1 MELATSLLELDT
13 IRSALRS
20 RVRTPLGSRE
30 VTALA
35 PFGRRDEAEER
46 IRAVAEARSLLEIGE
61 TAPVFGGEEV
71 EGFVSLAEKELRLEG
86 GQLRAVADTM
96 LAAFELRR
104 HLVPRE
110 HQVPRLYG
118 LGVSLPDL
126 SGPARD
132 IKRCFDPDG
141 TLADDA
147 SADLGPLRQRVRRL
161 REGIQ
166 DKLEELLRNPS
177 IERYLQ
183 ERYFTIRGDRHVLP
197 VIASYKTH
205 VPGIVHDASGSGQ
218 TVYIEP
224 QALIDLG
231 NRLKI
236 AMSEQADE
244 ENRILSRLSRIVAQH
259 AEGVRICCAVIGK
272 VDFLNGAGRLAA
284 DLGAVP
290 IVPSLELGFD
300 LKAARHPGLVL
311 QSITAEPRIEGEDE
325 DGPRPVVD
333 KDHPRFEVVAN
344 DLALESEQRIL
355 VLTGP
360 NTGGK
365 TVAMKTVGLMALLA
379 RCGLHLPC
387 GEESEIGWFDPIV
400 GTIGDQ
406 QSIATNLSTFAAHM
420 KALLSVLRMSKP
432 GTLVLV
438 DEIAADTDP
447 LQGQA
452 IAQAIL
458 EQIADRG
465 AHSVVT
471 THFERLKAVPFQDG
485 RFRNAG
491 VGFDEKA
498 LRPTYRV
505 TLDVPQS
512 SSALD
517 IAAGLGLPG
526 GIVDR
531 ARELLGSGV
540 GSLESLIKTVE
551 QRARELEEARDE
563 ERVRTRALEK
573 ERNELLRKQQQL
585 EAEIEKVR
593 ERART
598 ELLDEITKARAQTK
612 SMIAELQRAAES
624 ESAADAMRIANRT
637 AAELEEMEAREAERL
652 PSSPPP
658 APESETS
665 PDGLQPGQWVHVPK
679 LGRDAE
685 VVSVEGKEVQVA
697 VGTLKMRVARSGL
710 RTAKSQPP
718 KSKPLRGP
726 KPKLKDV
733 VQPSK
738 GEVRDVPERID
749 LRGHSVEESIER
761 LEAFLDYHYGQPTR
775 QVLVVHGHGTGALR
789 DSIREHLSRSGYVKT
804 LRPGEREE
812 GGDGATIVVLT

>member
-30 VTALA
+30 VTALG
-35 PFGRRDEAEER
+35 PFSRRDESEER

-71 EGFVSLAEKELRLEG
+71 EGHVGLAEKELRLEG

-110 HQVPRLYG
+110 HEVPHLYG

-126 SGPARD
+126 SGPAQD

-141 TLADDA
+141 TLADHA

-166 DKLEELLRNPS
+166 DKLEELLRSPD

-259 AEGVRICCAVIGK
+259 AEGVRTCCAVIGK
-272 VDFLNGAGRLAA
+272 VDFLNGAARLAV

-300 LKAARHPGLVL
+300 LRAARHPGLVL
-311 QSITAEPRIEGEDE
+311 QSITPEPRVEGEE
-325 DGPRPVVD
+325 DAPQPVVD
-333 KDHPRFEVVAN
+333 KDHPRFEVVPN
-344 DLALESEQRIL
+344 DLALETVQRIL

-365 TVAMKTVGLMALLA
+365 TVAMKTVGLMALLV

-387 GEESEIGWFDPIV
+387 DEKSQIGWFDPIV

-471 THFERLKAVPFQDG
+471 THFERLKAVPFMDQ

-491 VGFDEKA
+491 VGFDEQA

-551 QRARELEEARDE
+551 QRARELEEARDQ
-563 ERVRTRALEK
+563 ERDRTRALER
-573 ERNELLRKQQQL
+573 ERNELLRKQKEL
-585 EAEIEKVR
+585 EAEIEQVR

-598 ELLDEITKARAQTK
+598 ELLEEISKARARTK

-624 ESAADAMRIANRT
+624 ESAADAMRLANQT
-637 AAELEEMEAREAERL
+637 AAELKAMAAQEVERL
-652 PSSPPP
+652 PASPPTEP
-658 APESETS
+658 DSEAT
-665 PDGLQPGQWVHVPK
+665 PDGLQLGQWVHVPR

-697 VGTLKMRVARSGL
+697 VGTLKMRVARSSV
-710 RTAKSQPP
+710 RSPKSEPP
-718 KSKPLRGP
+718 KPKPIRGP

-733 VQPSK
+733 AQSPK
-738 GEVRDVPERID
+738 EEARDVPERID

-775 QVLVVHGHGTGALR
+775 QVLVIHGHGTGALR

>member
-20 RVRTPLGSRE
+20 RVRTPLGTRE
-30 VTALA
+30 VTALT
-35 PFGRRDEAEER
+35 PFGRREEAEER
-46 IRAVAEARSLLEIGE
+46 IRAVAEARSLLEMGE

-71 EGFVSLAEKELRLEG
+71 EAYISLAEKELRLEG

-110 HQVPRLYG
+110 HEVPQLYG

-141 TLADDA
+141 TLSDDA
-147 SADLGPLRQRVRRL
+147 SADLGPLRQKVRRL
-161 REGIQ
+161 RESIQ
-166 DKLEELLRNPS
+166 DKLEELLKNPS

-205 VPGIVHDASGSGQ
+205 ISGIVHDASGSGQ

-244 ENRILSRLSRIVAQH
+244 ENRILSRLSRVVAH
-259 AEGVRICCAVIGK
+259 HGEGVRTCCMVIGR
-272 VDFLNGAGRLAA
+272 VDFLNGAARLAV
-284 DLGAVP
+284 DIDAVP
-290 IVPSLELGFD
+290 IVPSHELGFA
-300 LKAARHPGLVL
+300 LRAARHPGLVL
-311 QSITAEPRIEGEDE
+311 QSVTPDVIPEEEERAPC
-325 DGPRPVVD
+325 PVVD

-344 DLALESEQRIL
+344 DLALEAEQRVL

-365 TVAMKTVGLMALLA
+365 TVAMKTIGLMALLV

-387 GEESEIGWFDPIV
+387 HEKSEIGWFDPIV

-406 QSIATNLSTFAAHM
+406 QSLASNLSTFAAHM

-458 EQIADRG
+458 EQVADRG
-465 AHSVVT
+465 AHAVVT

-491 VGFDEKA
+491 VGFDEQA
-498 LRPTYRV
+498 LKPTYRV

-517 IAAGLGLPG
+517 IASGLGLPSS
-526 GIVDR
+526 IVDR
-531 ARELLGSGV
+531 ARELLGTGV

-563 ERVRTRALEK
+563 ERTRTRALEK
-573 ERNELLRKQQQL
+573 ERSELLRKQKQL

-593 ERART
+593 ERARN
-598 ELLDEITKARAQTK
+598 ELLVEIAEARAQTK

-624 ESAADAMRIANRT
+624 ESSADAMRIANQT
-637 AAELEEMEAREAERL
+637 AAQLKELERREAERL
-652 PSSPPP
+652 PASVSST
-658 APESETS
+658 PES
-665 PDGLQPGQWVHVPK
+665 DGVPEELQVGQWVHVLK

-685 VVSVEGKEVQVA
+685 VVSIEGKEVQVS
-697 VGTLKMRVARSGL
+697 VGTLRMRVSQSSLRS
-710 RTAKSQPP
+710 AKSLPP
-718 KSKPLRGP
+718 KKKPSKRSKPRLR
-726 KPKLKDV
+726 DV
-733 VQPSK
+733 VQATKEP
-738 GEVRDVPERID
+738 ERDVSERID
-749 LRGHSVEESIER
+749 LRGHSIDESIER
-761 LEAFLDYHYGQPTR
+761 LEAFLDYHYGQPTKH
-775 QVLVVHGHGTGALR
+775 VLIVHGHGTGALR
-789 DSIREHLSRSGYVKT
+789 DAIREHLSRSGYVKS
-804 LRPGEREE
+804 LRPGERDE
-812 GGDGATIVVLT
+812 GGDGATIVSLT